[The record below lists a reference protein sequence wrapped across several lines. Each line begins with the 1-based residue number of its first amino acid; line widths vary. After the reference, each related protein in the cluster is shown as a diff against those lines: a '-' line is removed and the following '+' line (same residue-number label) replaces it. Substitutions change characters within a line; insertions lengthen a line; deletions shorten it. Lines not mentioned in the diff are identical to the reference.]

1 MSDASAKATEE
12 PKAAEEPKA
21 TEEPQSA
28 DQVTAEA
35 AKVAD
40 AGKPFTKQ
48 TENCSARNLAE
59 CLREPE
65 KKYAKFEE
73 EVRQVGPNFAK
84 WAKTLVECK
93 VKNATDKAS
102 NIINFLPDTITAMT
116 DALSN
121 GLNNLANGI
130 GNVGESLN
138 NLSDVDLLP
147 LDGAY
152 ATIMNKIQK
161 MAVGVV
167 LGSEGEKELEEHAK
181 DIPELLAKVLKTSS
195 TFNAMTAHP
204 KFQKIFGE
212 WTRNYA
218 DGLVNSLKGAQP
230 NVDKITDQF
239 NKMLD
244 EFSKKTGTTIGNT
257 LVNTINSILAVIPG
271 VGAVISAI
279 SAAGTTA
286 NNLVQACKPLAEK
299 GAAVAQIVDAT
310 KDKIEE
316 AKCEAYNLKKKLS
329 GITVGGGKKSKH
341 QQQHKHQHKQTQKK
355 IHRTTLRIKRL
366 LARFTRKGAR
376 PLSPP

>member
-1 MSDASAKATEE
+1 MSAKPAAAEPAAE
-12 PKAAEEPKA
+12 PK
-21 TEEPQSA
+21 SA
-28 DQVTAEA
+28 DQITAEA

-40 AGKPFTKQ
+40 AGKPPPKQ

-84 WAKTLVECK
+84 WAKSLVECK
-93 VKNATDKAS
+93 ITNATNKAE
-102 NIINFLPDTITAMT
+102 NIINFLPDTIMAMT

-138 NLSDVDLLP
+138 KLADVDLLP

-161 MAVGVV
+161 MAVGAV
-167 LGSEGEKELEEHAK
+167 LGSEGEKEMEEHAK
-181 DIPELLAKVLKTSS
+181 DIPLLLEKVLKTSA
-195 TFNAMTAHP
+195 TFTAMTARP
-204 KFQKIFGE
+204 EFQKIFSE

-329 GITVGGGKKSKH
+329 GVMGKAGGGGGGKAGGGKAR
-341 QQQHKHQHKQTQKK
+341 QKK
-355 IHRTTLRIKRL
+355 IQRTTRRIRRL
-366 LARFTRKGAR
+366 LARFTRRVGGK
-376 PLSPP
+376 PPQPPF